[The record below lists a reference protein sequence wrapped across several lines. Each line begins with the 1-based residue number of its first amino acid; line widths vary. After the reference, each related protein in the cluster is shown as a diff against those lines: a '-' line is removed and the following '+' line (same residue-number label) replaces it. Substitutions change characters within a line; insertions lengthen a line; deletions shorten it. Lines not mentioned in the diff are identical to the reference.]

1 MVAVDHTSVG
11 RRLEMS
17 PSEILPARSIRL
29 PEREHQQLLAAGPEG
44 SGRRGNKCVTFSLF

>member
-1 MVAVDHTSVG
+1 
-11 RRLEMS
+11 MS